1 MVIALE
7 EELKITRKIPENPQI
22 NGALGPALIAANDI

>member
-7 EELKITRKIPENPQI
+7 EELKITLKIPANPQI
-22 NGALGPALIAANDI
+22 TGALGAALIAANDI